1 MGGVPKEGIMLKSIT
16 TGRLLAMVGV
26 AIALTLLL
34 VSSAAYAEEDT
45 VGSDEYRISCMS
57 CHGVGG
63 RGNGPLAKFLT
74 VKPADLTMLSRNNG
88 GQYPNLRAGQYPFL
102 RVYQIIDGRADYEV
116 HGERAMPVWG
126 NRYLTDQPGGVSSY
140 GGDYEK
146 IVRGRILEL
155 VYYIQSIQQ

>member
-1 MGGVPKEGIMLKSIT
+1 MPKSTSTTRVLALAGITVALI
-16 TGRLLAMVGV
+16 LLFS
-26 AIALTLLL
+26 
-34 VSSAAYAEEDT
+34 SSAAFAEDDT
-45 VGSDEYRISCMS
+45 IGSDEYRISCMS

-63 RGNGPLAKFLT
+63 RGNGPLAQFLT
-74 VKPADLTMLSRNNG
+74 VKPTDLTSLSKNNG
-88 GQYPNLRAGQYPFL
+88 GQYPKLKAGQYPFL
-102 RVYQIIDGRADYEV
+102 RVFQVIDGRADVAV

-126 NRYLTDQPGGVSSY
+126 NRYLAEQPGGVSSF